1 MGETTPHRYRRVS
14 SPEFANAV
22 TGISGGGQMGLRSRS
37 IFAGVSLAAF
47 AMVVASSV
55 QANDSVVKA
64 VLDPN
69 GWAVAGHDYGNTR
82 FSPLKQITSENVGKL
97 QLAYSL
103 SLASLRSNESSPVV
117 IGDTLYVTTSWG
129 PKYVYAINAATGAPK
144 WAYQPD
150 IPDDVLQY
158 ACCDVNNRGVAYADG
173 KIFIGR
179 LDGKLTALDAASGKE
194 LWTSKVV
201 DYKQGSVITS
211 PPLVVR
217 DKIITGF
224 GGGEYGV
231 RGALLAFDLNNG
243 KLLWQTYT
251 VPGPGEPGSDTWK
264 GDTGL
269 HGGGA
274 AWLVG
279 SYDAKTDTVYWGTSN
294 PGPWNTGVRSTG
306 DGNFGKLTNLYTA
319 STLAID
325 PNTGKIKWHIQGT
338 PADAWDYDGVNELLL
353 TDLKIGGADTPV
365 LMKADRNG
373 FFFVANRETGKMIS
387 AEKYV
392 FANWA
397 KKFDISTMRAE
408 EDPDKRP
415 GPGHPAKDICPN
427 LIGGKNWQPMSFNPQ
442 TGLVYIPANNV
453 CMDWSVSDVSYK
465 RGVFYLGAEFPTK
478 EGPGGFL
485 GELVAWDPVANKKVW
500 GIKEDLP
507 FNGGTLSTGG
517 NLVFSGNLHGDFR
530 AIDAKTGTVLW
541 SKNLGSGIGAGP
553 VTYSVGGKQY
563 VAVVVGRTAALPAF
577 LGEIGKKMVA
587 AAPEG
592 GALFVFALQ

>member
-1 MGETTPHRYRRVS
+1 MLKRKS
-14 SPEFANAV
+14 F
-22 TGISGGGQMGLRSRS
+22 
-37 IFAGVSLAAF
+37 FAGVSLAA
-47 AMVVASSV
+47 MVMAGLTATKANESV
-55 QANDSVVKA
+55 TKA
-64 VLDPN
+64 AADPN
-69 GWAVAGHDYGNTR
+69 GWAIAGHDYGNTR
-82 FSPLKQITSENVGKL
+82 FSPLKQITSENANKL
-97 QLAYSL
+97 QLVYSL
-103 SLASLRSNESSPVV
+103 SLASLRSNEASPVV
-117 IGDTLYVTTSWG
+117 IGDTLYVSTSWG
-129 PKYVYAINAATGAPK
+129 PKYVYAVDAATGARK
-144 WAYQPD
+144 WTYQPD

-158 ACCDVNNRGVAYADG
+158 ACCDVNSRGVSYADG
-173 KIFIGR
+173 KIFVGR
-179 LDGKLTALDAASGKE
+179 LDGKLTALDAKTGKE
-194 LWTSKVV
+194 VWTSTVV

-217 DKIITGF
+217 DKVITGF

-231 RGALLAFDLNNG
+231 RGALLAFNLNDG

-251 VPGPGEPGSDTWK
+251 VPAPGEPGSETWK

-279 SYDAKTDTVYWGTSN
+279 SYDAKSDTVYWGTSN
-294 PGPWNTGVRSTG
+294 PGPWNTAVRSTG

-353 TDLKIGGADTPV
+353 ADLKIKGAETPV

-392 FANWA
+392 YSNWA
-397 KKFDISTMRAE
+397 KKWDITTMRAE

-427 LIGGKNWQPMSFNPQ
+427 LIGGKNWQPMSFNPG
-442 TGLVYIPANNV
+442 TGLVYIPTNNV
-453 CMDWSVSDVSYK
+453 CMDWSVSDVNYK

-485 GELVAWDPVANKKVW
+485 GELVAWDPIANKKVW

-507 FNGGTLSTGG
+507 FNGGTLTTAG

-530 AIDAKTGTVLW
+530 AIDAKNGKVVW

-563 VAVVVGRTAALPAF
+563 VAIVVGRTAALPAF
-577 LGEIGKKMVA
+577 LGDIGKKMVA

-592 GALFVFALQ
+592 GSLFVFALQ

>member
-1 MGETTPHRYRRVS
+1 
-14 SPEFANAV
+14 
-22 TGISGGGQMGLRSRS
+22 MGLRSRS
-37 IFAGVSLAAF
+37 FFASVSVAAF
-47 AMVVASSV
+47 AMTVASGV

-64 VLDPN
+64 VSDPN
-69 GWAVAGHDYGNTR
+69 GWAIAGHDYANTR

-129 PKYVYAINAATGAPK
+129 PKYVYAINAATGAKK
-144 WAYQPD
+144 WTYEPD
-150 IPDDVLQY
+150 MPDDVLQY

-217 DKIITGF
+217 DKVITGF

-243 KLLWQTYT
+243 KQLWQTYT
-251 VPGPGEPGSDTWK
+251 VPAPGEPGSDTWK

-353 TDLKIGGADTPV
+353 ADLKIGGADTPV

-392 FANWA
+392 YANWA
-397 KKFDISTMRAE
+397 KKFDINTMRAE

-442 TGLVYIPANNV
+442 TGLVYIPTNNV
-453 CMDWSVSDVSYK
+453 CMDWSVSDVTYK

-500 GIKEDLP
+500 SIKEDLP
-507 FNGGTLSTGG
+507 FNGGTLTTAG

-530 AIDAKTGTVLW
+530 AIDAKTGKVLW

-553 VTYSVGGKQY
+553 VTYSVDGKQY
-563 VAVVVGRTAALPAF
+563 VAIVIGRTAALPAF
-577 LGEIGKKMVA
+577 LGDIGKKMVA

>member
-1 MGETTPHRYRRVS
+1 MR
-14 SPEFANAV
+14 
-22 TGISGGGQMGLRSRS
+22 LRSRG
-37 IFAGVSLAAF
+37 FLAGVSILASLAAGSF
-47 AMVVASSV
+47 GAS
-55 QANDSVVKA
+55 ANDTVTKSVS
-64 VLDPN
+64 DPN
-69 GWAVAGHDYGNTR
+69 QWAVAGHDYANTR
-82 FSPLKQITSENVGKL
+82 YSPLKQINAENVGKL
-97 QLAYSL
+97 SLVYSF

-129 PKYVYAINAATGAPK
+129 PKYVYALDAATGARK
-144 WAYQPD
+144 WTYEPE

-173 KIFIGR
+173 KLYVGR
-179 LDGKLTALDAASGKE
+179 LDGKLTALDAKTGKE

-211 PPLVVR
+211 PPLVVH
-217 DKIITGF
+217 DKVITGF

-231 RGALLAFDLNNG
+231 RGALQAFDANTG
-243 KLLWQTYT
+243 KQLWQTFT
-251 VPGPGEPGSDTWK
+251 TPAPGEEGSDTWK

-274 AWLVG
+274 PWLVG

-306 DGNFGKLTNLYTA
+306 DGNFGKLTNLYT
-319 STLAID
+319 STTLALD
-325 PNTGKIKWHIQGT
+325 PNTGKIKWHIQTT
-338 PADAWDYDGVNELLL
+338 PADAWDYDGVNENVLA
-353 TDLKIGGADTPV
+353 DLKIDGKTVPA

-373 FFFVANRETGKMIS
+373 FFFVANRENGKVLS
-387 AEKYV
+387 AEKFV
-392 FANWA
+392 PSTNWA
-397 KKFDISTMRAE
+397 KSWDIKTMRAV

-427 LIGGKNWQPMSFNPQ
+427 LIGGKNWQPMSYNPG
-442 TGLVYIPANNV
+442 TGLVYMPTNNV
-453 CMDWSVSDVSYK
+453 CMDWSVGDVSYK

-478 EGPGGFL
+478 EGPGGYL
-485 GELVAWDPVANKKVW
+485 GELVAWDPVKQKKVW

-507 FNGGTLSTGG
+507 FNGGTLTTGG

-530 AIDAKTGTVLW
+530 AINAKDGKVLW
-541 SKNLGSGIGAGP
+541 KKNLGSGIGAGP
-553 VTYSVGGKQY
+553 VTYSVNGKQY
-563 VAVVVGRTAALPAF
+563 VAIVVGRTASIPAF
-577 LGEIGKKMVA
+577 LGEVGKKMTA

-592 GALFVFALQ
+592 GSLFVFALQ

>member
-1 MGETTPHRYRRVS
+1 
-14 SPEFANAV
+14 
-22 TGISGGGQMGLRSRS
+22 MGLRSRS

-64 VLDPN
+64 VSDPN

-82 FSPLKQITSENVGKL
+82 FSPLTQITSENVGKL

-397 KKFDISTMRAE
+397 KKFDISTMLAE

>member
-1 MGETTPHRYRRVS
+1 MK
-14 SPEFANAV
+14 
-22 TGISGGGQMGLRSRS
+22 LRSGTF
-37 IFAGVSLAAF
+37 FAGVSLATILMAG
-47 AMVVASSV
+47 VGASN
-55 QANDSVVKA
+55 ANDSVVKA
-64 VLDPN
+64 ASDPN
-69 GWAVAGHDYGNTR
+69 GWAIAGHDYGNTR
-82 FSPLKQITSENVGKL
+82 FSPLKQINSENAGKL
-97 QLAYSL
+97 QLVYSK
-103 SLASLRSNESSPVV
+103 SLASLRSNESSPLV
-117 IGDTLYVTTSWG
+117 IGKTLYVSTSWG
-129 PKYVYAINAATGAPK
+129 PKYVYAIDAATGAPK
-144 WAYQPD
+144 WTYQPD

-158 ACCDVNNRGVAYADG
+158 ACCDVNSRGVSYADG
-173 KIFIGR
+173 KIFVGR
-179 LDGKLTALDAASGKE
+179 LDGKLTALDAETGKE
-194 LWTSKVV
+194 LWTSTVV

-211 PPLVVR
+211 PPLIVR
-217 DKIITGF
+217 DKVITGF

-231 RGALLAFDLNNG
+231 RGSLQAFDLSNG
-243 KLLWQTYT
+243 KLLWQSFT
-251 VPGPGEPGSDTWK
+251 VPAPGDPGSETWK

-279 SYDAKTDTVYWGTSN
+279 SYDAKSDTVYWGTSN

-353 TDLKIGGADTPV
+353 ADLKIKGTETPV

-373 FFFVANRETGKMIS
+373 FFFVANRETGNVIS

-397 KKFDISTMRAE
+397 KKWDIDTMRAE
-408 EDPDKRP
+408 EDADKRP

-442 TGLVYIPANNV
+442 TGLVYIPTNNV
-453 CMDWSVSDVSYK
+453 CMDWAVSDVNYK

-485 GELVAWDPVANKKVW
+485 GELVAWDPIANKKVW
-500 GIKEDLP
+500 SIKEDLP
-507 FNGGTLSTGG
+507 FNGGTLTTGG

-530 AIDAKTGTVLW
+530 AIDAKDGKVLW

-553 VTYSVGGKQY
+553 VTYSVDGKQY
-563 VAVVVGRTAALPAF
+563 VAIVVGRTAALPAF
-577 LGEIGKKMVA
+577 LGDIGKKMVA

-592 GALFVFALQ
+592 GSLFVFALQ

>member
-1 MGETTPHRYRRVS
+1 
-14 SPEFANAV
+14 
-22 TGISGGGQMGLRSRS
+22 MGLRSRS
-37 IFAGVSLAAF
+37 IFAGISLAAF

-64 VLDPN
+64 VSDPN

-129 PKYVYAINAATGAPK
+129 PKYVYAINAATGAQK
-144 WAYQPD
+144 WNYQPD

-179 LDGKLTALDAASGKE
+179 LDGKLTALDAATGKE
-194 LWTSKVV
+194 LWTSTVV

-243 KLLWQTYT
+243 KLLWQSYT

-306 DGNFGKLTNLYTA
+306 DANFGKLTNLYTA

-530 AIDAKTGTVLW
+530 AIDAKTGKVLW

-553 VTYSVGGKQY
+553 VTYSVDGKQY
-563 VAVVVGRTAALPAF
+563 VAIVVGRTAALPAF